1 MAGGLKG
8 DAMDCEASTE
18 NRPRIGCATPS
29 QLERQLT
36 LQQLRVFKS
45 VVEHRNFT
53 RAAEALFL
61 TQPAV
66 THHVQALA
74 KTMGQPLFTGRG
86 TTALTPL
93 GEIVYE
99 KACHILAD
107 LRDLTEA
114 VEDVESLRAGTVRVA
129 GDATFGTYI
138 LPRAVSAFRSVFPD
152 IDVQLA
158 VANGSSIRD
167 RLLRREAELGVVG
180 RLWQDDRIRSQ
191 PVMENALGCY
201 CAPTSPLAY
210 RAPVELAELTDGALL
225 LREPGSGLSD
235 AVRRLFSDAGLH
247 LRPAMEIA
255 DNEARKRAAIE
266 GLGVAVLSTYA
277 VRSELAVGLL
287 VPLLVEGFPVR
298 QTWHAVWLNDHEL
311 PRSAEAFRAF
321 LCAES
326 WGDASR

>member
-1 MAGGLKG
+1 MTG
-8 DAMDCEASTE
+8 DGMDGNETVQDR
-18 NRPRIGCATPS
+18 RPRRGGAAPS

-66 THHVQALA
+66 THQVQALA

-86 TTALTPL
+86 ATCLTPL

-107 LRDLTEA
+107 LRELNEA
-114 VEDVESLRAGTVRVA
+114 VEDVENLRSGTVRVA

-138 LPRAVSAFRSVFPD
+138 LPRAVGAFRSVFPD
-152 IDVQLA
+152 VQVQLA
-158 VANGSSIRD
+158 VAHGSSIRD
-167 RLLRREAELGVVG
+167 RLLRHEAELGVVG
-180 RLWQDDRIRSQ
+180 RLWQDSRIRSQ
-191 PVMENALGCY
+191 PVMENVVACY
-201 CAPTSPLAY
+201 CAPTHPLAN
-210 RAPVELAELTDGALL
+210 RGPVELTDVAESVLL

-235 AVRRLFSDAGLH
+235 AVQRLFGQAGLH
-247 LRPAMEIA
+247 LLPAMEIA

-266 GLGVAVLSTYA
+266 GLGVAVLSRYA

-287 VPLLVEGFPVR
+287 VPLAVGGFPVR
-298 QTWHAVWLNDHEL
+298 QTWHAVWLKDREL
-311 PRSAEAFRAF
+311 PPSAEAFKSF

-326 WGDASR
+326 WGEASH